1 MTGIKDK
8 SPDQDQIDHWIA
20 VGLASIETTNKHLED
35 GFYIREG
42 IPFQSP
48 YNGLAMRY
56 SGLGRAR
63 FLNGDPIDD
72 VRSNFRQGAKG
83 CLRGFKIVYDPT
95 DPLYKADN
103 NKFSDVTERVYIEG
117 IYCALIGNDF
127 ALAAELSRWFRNTP
141 DDDPMD
147 PEVNDFAFALKH
159 TLLGDSEKALA
170 LLRPRLDNYLKKPP
184 KGGYKRN
191 YYTLTTALV
200 GILEKDEALFNEG
213 LALQLHFHLGDAR
226 GEYRNMPQGYI
237 CDDAVALA
245 NLGIHHGLNVT
256 VTDYRLPA
264 GLLIGNKQ

>member
-1 MTGIKDK
+1 MKRLK
-8 SPDQDQIDHWIA
+8 SKAPDQDQIDHWKSVYSNGIDRRFQ
-20 VGLASIETTNKHLED
+20 LMEQ
-35 GFYIREG
+35 GFHIKKG
-42 IPFQSP
+42 IPFQDV
-48 YNGLAMRY
+48 YDGFAMDY

-63 FLNGDPIDD
+63 FLNGDPLEE
-72 VRSNFRQGAKG
+72 VRA
-83 CLRGFKIVYDPT
+83 GFHQAAQSTRRAFAIVYDST
-95 DPLYKADN
+95 DDLYQTDN
-103 NKFSDVTERVYIEG
+103 TKFSSVSERQFVEGVY
-117 IYCALIGNDF
+117 YALMAADF
-127 ALAAELSRWFRNTP
+127 DLAAELARWFQDRPNGKK
-141 DDDPMD
+141 MD

-200 GILEKDEALFNEG
+200 GILEMDEALFNEG
-213 LALQLHFHLGDAR
+213 LTLQLHFHLGDAR
-226 GEYRNMPQGYI
+226 GEYKNMPQGYI

>member
-1 MTGIKDK
+1 MNKVVSMK
-8 SPDQDQIDHWIA
+8 PDQDQVDHWKTEYQNG
-20 VGLASIETTNKHLED
+20 VDRRFHLMEKGFHIEND
-35 GFYIREG
+35 
-42 IPFQSP
+42 IPFQDV
-48 YNGLAMRY
+48 YDGFAMDY

-63 FLNGDPIDD
+63 FLNGDPIEE
-72 VRSNFRQGAKG
+72 VRDTFRLAAQSS
-83 CLRGFKIVYDPT
+83 LRAFTIVYDPS
-95 DPLYKADN
+95 DPLYNADN
-103 NKFSDVTERVYIEG
+103 TKFSSVSERQFVEGVY
-117 IYCALIGNDF
+117 YALMAADF
-127 ALAAELSRWFRNTP
+127 DLAAELARWFQGRPNGKK
-141 DDDPMD
+141 MD

-226 GEYRNMPQGYI
+226 GEYKNMPQGYI